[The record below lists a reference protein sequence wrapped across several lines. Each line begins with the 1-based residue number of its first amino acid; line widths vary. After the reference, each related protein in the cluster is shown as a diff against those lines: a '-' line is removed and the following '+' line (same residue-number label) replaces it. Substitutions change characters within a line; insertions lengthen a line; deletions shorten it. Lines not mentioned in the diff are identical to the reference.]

1 MSTSVRSVIID
12 ALKTKF
18 SENVAKNYE
27 NEIYK
32 MCERKSAE
40 QTDDIESAYIKYA
53 YEKIGELLAEADKE
67 MRKKIASDILT
78 DKIEVYDSVIYQLF
92 EEKKM
97 IENDRV
103 INPPSVQKSLYKCKH
118 CKSDK
123 TWSYQL
129 QTRSGDEGMTTFI
142 NCSECGK
149 RYKF

>member
-1 MSTSVRSVIID
+1 MSQEFRTIIIN

-18 SENVAKNYE
+18 PEQIAKNYE

-32 MCERKSAE
+32 MCERYDSRN
-40 QTDDIESAYIKYA
+40 IESNYKKFA
-53 YEKIGELLAEADKE
+53 YEKAGEILSEDDKE
-67 MRKKIASDILT
+67 ARKKIASDILS
-78 DKIEVYDSVIYQLF
+78 DKIAIYDSTIYRQF
-92 EEKKM
+92 EDKKN
-97 IENDRV
+97 IENERV
-103 INPPSVQKSLYKCKH
+103 INPPTVQKSLYKCKH